1 MNLLHSHGTAGPL
14 IVTVTSAGPGDGKS
28 FVAANLAVSF
38 AEAGFRT
45 LLVDADT
52 RRGTLHRVLN
62 LERKPGLTD
71 YLNGQASP
79 TEIVRDTELDSL
91 QFVASGTRSRNAPEL
106 LGSAAM
112 TDFITNLRTGSQTTA
127 VIIDTPPLAAGV
139 DAFTMSTLTGN
150 LLMVVRIG
158 STDRELAG
166 VKLDI
171 LDRLPVR
178 VLGAVLNDAPSDS
191 AYGYYSYY
199 LQGYEH
205 ESEEGSSSPQQLPV
219 PSS

>member
-1 MNLLHSHGTAGPL
+1 
-14 IVTVTSAGPGDGKS
+14 VTSAASGDGKS

-71 YLNGQASP
+71 YLNGHASL

-91 QFVASGTRSRNAPEL
+91 QFVASGTRTRNAPEL
-106 LGSAAM
+106 LGSTAM

-139 DAFTMSTLTGN
+139 DAFTMSTVAGN

-178 VLGAVLNDAPSDS
+178 VLGAVLNDAPADS

-205 ESEEGSSSPQQLPV
+205 ESEEESPPRRLPV